1 MAAYPNGA
9 LASPTECRRNEDVPV
24 AVAGAERGACCRV
37 VHPELVDRTGDATP
51 SLDAVES
58 RETSD
63 VASSPPLKFVRKA
76 GFSELSMKNQGEPPK
91 LKAEF
96 SLEGEDALDACS
108 ASYQETNYQKN
119 PKLNGTQD
127 LLVSLL
133 EPETLNA
140 KSDRETRR
148 YRLETKLSAPP
159 P

>member
-1 MAAYPNGA
+1 
-9 LASPTECRRNEDVPV
+9 VPV
-24 AVAGAERGACCRV
+24 AVTGAERGACCRV

-63 VASSPPLKFVRKA
+63 VTSSPPLEFVRKA
-76 GFSELSMKNQGEPPK
+76 GFSELSMKTQGEPPK

-108 ASYQETNYQKN
+108 ASYQEKQNQRN
-119 PKLNGTQD
+119 PKLNGSQD

-133 EPETLNA
+133 DPETLNA

-148 YRLETKLSAPP
+148 YRFETNLSAAAP
-159 P
+159 